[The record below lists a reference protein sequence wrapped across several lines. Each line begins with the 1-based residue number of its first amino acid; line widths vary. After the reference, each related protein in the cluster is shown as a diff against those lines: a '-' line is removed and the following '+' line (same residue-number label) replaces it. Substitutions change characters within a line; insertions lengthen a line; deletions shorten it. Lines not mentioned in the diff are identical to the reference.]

1 MVNRYCIMYKYNSI
15 NHTNEKTEAF
25 YCLKNNY
32 DKEKTKYYTSPL
44 SDNRN
49 HIIAFSQYFRY
60 RRQWKQVR
68 AGRYKRLAADSRAM
82 PGSGIHGRTDKTACL
97 LPTRRVQGKLHSRE
111 HREKSGTA
119 YSTATVKRNPQKK
132 GKFRLCIDGMPIL
145 EWFKMKFKE
154 LKEKLGVGHTPKEK
168 NRPQRELRI

>member
-32 DKEKTKYYTSPL
+32 DKEKTKYYTSSL

-49 HIIAFSQYFRY
+49 HIIVFSQYFRY

-82 PGSGIHGRTDKTACL
+82 PGNGIHGRTDKTACL
-97 LPTRRVQGKLHSRE
+97 LPTRRVQETAFTGTPGK
-111 HREKSGTA
+111 
-119 YSTATVKRNPQKK
+119 VRN
-132 GKFRLCIDGMPIL
+132 GIFNGNS
-145 EWFKMKFKE
+145 KE
-154 LKEKLGVGHTPKEK
+154 ESAEERKVPVVH
-168 NRPQRELRI
+168 

>member
-32 DKEKTKYYTSPL
+32 DKEKTKYYTSSL

-49 HIIAFSQYFRY
+49 HIIVFSQYFRY

-68 AGRYKRLAADSRAM
+68 AGRYKRLAADSRATAGKWDS
-82 PGSGIHGRTDKTACL
+82 PGTPGEVRNGIFNGN
-97 LPTRRVQGKLHSRE
+97 S
-111 HREKSGTA
+111 
-119 YSTATVKRNPQKK
+119 
-132 GKFRLCIDGMPIL
+132 
-145 EWFKMKFKE
+145 KE
-154 LKEKLGVGHTPKEK
+154 ESAEERKVPVVH
-168 NRPQRELRI
+168 

>member
-1 MVNRYCIMYKYNSI
+1 MYKYNSI

-68 AGRYKRLAADSRAM
+68 AGRYKRLAADS
-82 PGSGIHGRTDKTACL
+82 
-97 LPTRRVQGKLHSRE
+97 
-111 HREKSGTA
+111 
-119 YSTATVKRNPQKK
+119 
-132 GKFRLCIDGMPIL
+132 
-145 EWFKMKFKE
+145 
-154 LKEKLGVGHTPKEK
+154 
-168 NRPQRELRI
+168 

>member
-1 MVNRYCIMYKYNSI
+1 MYKYNSI

-32 DKEKTKYYTSPL
+32 DKEKTKYYTSSL

-49 HIIAFSQYFRY
+49 HIIVFSQYFRY

-97 LPTRRVQGKLHSRE
+97 LPARRVQGTTAFT
-111 HREKSGTA
+111 GTPGE
-119 YSTATVKRNPQKK
+119 VRN
-132 GKFRLCIDGMPIL
+132 GIFNGNS
-145 EWFKMKFKE
+145 KE
-154 LKEKLGVGHTPKEK
+154 ESAEERKVPVVH
-168 NRPQRELRI
+168 

>member
-49 HIIAFSQYFRY
+49 HIIVFSQYFRY

-82 PGSGIHGRTDKTACL
+82 PGNGIHGNTGR
-97 LPTRRVQGKLHSRE
+97 S
-111 HREKSGTA
+111 SGTA

-154 LKEKLGVGHTPKEK
+154 LKEKLGVDHTPKEK
-168 NRPQRELRI
+168 NRPQREFRI

>member
-1 MVNRYCIMYKYNSI
+1 MYKYNSI

-32 DKEKTKYYTSPL
+32 DKEKTKYYTSSL

-49 HIIAFSQYFRY
+49 HIIVFSQYFRY

-82 PGSGIHGRTDKTACL
+82 PGNGIHGRTDKTACL
-97 LPTRRVQGKLHSRE
+97 LPAPRVQGE
-111 HREKSGTA
+111 TAFTGTPGE
-119 YSTATVKRNPQKK
+119 VRN
-132 GKFRLCIDGMPIL
+132 GIFNGNS
-145 EWFKMKFKE
+145 KE
-154 LKEKLGVGHTPKEK
+154 ESAEERKVPVVH
-168 NRPQRELRI
+168 

>member
-32 DKEKTKYYTSPL
+32 DKEKTKYYTSSL

-49 HIIAFSQYFRY
+49 HIIVFSQYFRY

-68 AGRYKRLAADSRAM
+68 AGRYKRLAADR
-82 PGSGIHGRTDKTACL
+82 L
-97 LPTRRVQGKLHSRE
+97 LAYFQPVGFRGKLHSRE
-111 HREKSGTA
+111 HREKFGTA

>member
-32 DKEKTKYYTSPL
+32 DKEKTKYYTSSL

-49 HIIAFSQYFRY
+49 HIIVFSQYFRY

-82 PGSGIHGRTDKTACL
+82 PGNGIHGRTDKTACL

-119 YSTATVKRNPQKK
+119 YSTATVKRIPQKK

-145 EWFKMKFKE
+145 EWFKMN
-154 LKEKLGVGHTPKEK
+154 LKS
-168 NRPQRELRI
+168 LRKSWL

>member
-1 MVNRYCIMYKYNSI
+1 MYKYNSI

-32 DKEKTKYYTSPL
+32 DKEKTKYYTSSL

-49 HIIAFSQYFRY
+49 HIIVFSQYFRY

-82 PGSGIHGRTDKTACL
+82 PGSGIHGTGTL
-97 LPTRRVQGKLHSRE
+97 LAYFQPEGFITSTGTGKSE
-111 HREKSGTA
+111 ES
-119 YSTATVKRNPQKK
+119 SKRKQKK

>member
-1 MVNRYCIMYKYNSI
+1 MIKKRPNITPPPYLIG
-15 NHTNEKTEAF
+15 HTMLSGIKVFLNQVLSLHVF
-25 YCLKNNY
+25 S
-32 DKEKTKYYTSPL
+32 TSSL

-49 HIIAFSQYFRY
+49 HIIVFSQYFRY

-82 PGSGIHGRTDKTACL
+82 PGNGIHGRTDKTACL

-145 EWFKMKFKE
+145 EWFKMN
-154 LKEKLGVGHTPKEK
+154 LKS
-168 NRPQRELRI
+168 LRKSWL

>member
-1 MVNRYCIMYKYNSI
+1 MYKYNSI

-32 DKEKTKYYTSPL
+32 DKEKTKYYTSSL

-49 HIIAFSQYFRY
+49 HIIVFSQYFRY

-82 PGSGIHGRTDKTACL
+82 PGNGIHGRTDKTACL
-97 LPTRRVQGKLHSRE
+97 LPTRRVQGE
-111 HREKSGTA
+111 TAFTGTPGK
-119 YSTATVKRNPQKK
+119 VRN
-132 GKFRLCIDGMPIL
+132 GIFNGNS
-145 EWFKMKFKE
+145 KE
-154 LKEKLGVGHTPKEK
+154 ESAEERKVPVVH
-168 NRPQRELRI
+168 

>member
-1 MVNRYCIMYKYNSI
+1 MYKYNSI

-32 DKEKTKYYTSPL
+32 DKEKTKYYTSSL

-49 HIIAFSQYFRY
+49 HIIVFSQYFRY

-82 PGSGIHGRTDKTACL
+82 PGNGIHGRTDKTACL
-97 LPTRRVQGKLHSRE
+97 LPTRSSGE
-111 HREKSGTA
+111 TAFTGTPGKSGTA

-145 EWFKMKFKE
+145 EWFKMN
-154 LKEKLGVGHTPKEK
+154 LKS
-168 NRPQRELRI
+168 LRKSWL

>member
-1 MVNRYCIMYKYNSI
+1 MYKYNSI

-60 RRQWKQVR
+60 RRQCQEVGFTGTPGEVR
-68 AGRYKRLAADSRAM
+68 N
-82 PGSGIHGRTDKTACL
+82 GIFNGN
-97 LPTRRVQGKLHSRE
+97 S
-111 HREKSGTA
+111 
-119 YSTATVKRNPQKK
+119 
-132 GKFRLCIDGMPIL
+132 
-145 EWFKMKFKE
+145 KE
-154 LKEKLGVGHTPKEK
+154 ESAEERKVPVVH
-168 NRPQRELRI
+168 

>member
-1 MVNRYCIMYKYNSI
+1 MIKKRPNI
-15 NHTNEKTEAF
+15 T
-25 YCLKNNY
+25 
-32 DKEKTKYYTSPL
+32 PPP
-44 SDNRN
+44 
-49 HIIAFSQYFRY
+49 FRY

-82 PGSGIHGRTDKTACL
+82 PGNGIHGRTDKTACL

-145 EWFKMKFKE
+145 EWFKMN
-154 LKEKLGVGHTPKEK
+154 LKS
-168 NRPQRELRI
+168 LRKSWL

>member
-1 MVNRYCIMYKYNSI
+1 MYKYNSI

-32 DKEKTKYYTSPL
+32 DKEKTKYYTSSL

-49 HIIAFSQYFRY
+49 HIIVFSQYFRY

-82 PGSGIHGRTDKTACL
+82 PGNGIHGRTDKTACL

-119 YSTATVKRNPQKK
+119 YSTALYTEDYSLDLSGAVQLDWTEQQMEQQTETEYLLDAENIP
-132 GKFRLCIDGMPIL
+132 D
-145 EWFKMKFKE
+145 ED
-154 LKEKLGVGHTPKEK
+154 
-168 NRPQRELRI
+168 

>member
-32 DKEKTKYYTSPL
+32 DKEKTKYYTSSL

-49 HIIAFSQYFRY
+49 HIIVFSQYFRY
-60 RRQWKQVR
+60 RRQWRQVR

-97 LPTRRVQGKLHSRE
+97 LPARRVQGK
-111 HREKSGTA
+111 TA
-119 YSTATVKRNPQKK
+119 FTETPGEVRN
-132 GKFRLCIDGMPIL
+132 GIFNGNS
-145 EWFKMKFKE
+145 KE
-154 LKEKLGVGHTPKEK
+154 ESAEERKVPVVH
-168 NRPQRELRI
+168 

>member
-1 MVNRYCIMYKYNSI
+1 MYKYNSI

-32 DKEKTKYYTSPL
+32 DKEKTKYYTSSL

-49 HIIAFSQYFRY
+49 HIIVFSQYFRY

-68 AGRYKRLAADSRAM
+68 AGRYKRLAAEQCREV
-82 PGSGIHGRTDKTACL
+82 GFTEELTRL
-97 LPTRRVQGKLHSRE
+97 LAYFQPVGFRGKLHSRE
-111 HREKSGTA
+111 HREKFGTA

-145 EWFKMKFKE
+145 EWFKMN
-154 LKEKLGVGHTPKEK
+154 LKS
-168 NRPQRELRI
+168 LRKSWL